1 MNKFYPKKHEYLIPT
16 MSGRIHDLGLQESL
30 FEKLFICKK
39 WPLSIDKAYYRE
51 NPWKKHLPEQQSAFL
66 FILTKY

>member
-1 MNKFYPKKHEYLIPT
+1 MNKFYLKKHEYLIPT
-16 MSGRIHDLGLQESL
+16 VLGRIHDLGLQESF

-51 NPWKKHLPEQQSAFL
+51 NPWKNISQN
-66 FILTKY
+66 